1 MIGFFVLCNW
11 SIYIGV
17 LKAMMYCFWL
27 LSHSKTL
34 VSLKNE
40 LIAVLLANSNFY
52 FQNKMNY

>member
-1 MIGFFVLCNW
+1 
-11 SIYIGV
+11 
-17 LKAMMYCFWL
+17 MMYCFWL
-27 LSHSKTL
+27 LSHSKNL